1 MRRMQVI
8 NDFANS
14 FLRLFSGHGSKRCLH
29 IMSYSKSNPFANI
42 FASLPTALQMQMEE
56 GSNKPQRKFTKK
68 PDDNGSYILP
78 LKQSFMKDVRL
89 MPGTRCM
96 ISLLVGWAGQ
106 GRDLNL
112 TQGTIAKHIGRS
124 VRQVYRYL
132 KDAAEE
138 GYLTYNYTKNR
149 IGMITGIKVFLSFD
163 LLRPTIKKRKFQAR
177 TQGANTNTYLN
188 KIIKKEEMSK
198 PERTYLDNI
207 EAIAAR
213 NSISLE

>member
-1 MRRMQVI
+1 
-8 NDFANS
+8 
-14 FLRLFSGHGSKRCLH
+14 
-29 IMSYSKSNPFANI
+29 MSYSKSNPFANI
-42 FASLPTALQMQMEE
+42 FASLPTELQMQMEE
-56 GSNKPQRKFTKK
+56 GSNKPQRKFTQK

-188 KIIKKEEMSK
+188 KIIKKEDMSK
-198 PERTYLDNI
+198 PERTYLDKI

>member
-1 MRRMQVI
+1 M
-8 NDFANS
+8 
-14 FLRLFSGHGSKRCLH
+14 
-29 IMSYSKSNPFANI
+29 
-42 FASLPTALQMQMEE
+42 
-56 GSNKPQRKFTKK
+56 
-68 PDDNGSYILP
+68 
-78 LKQSFMKDVRL
+78 
-89 MPGTRCM
+89 
-96 ISLLVGWAGQ
+96 
-106 GRDLNL
+106 
-112 TQGTIAKHIGRS
+112 
-124 VRQVYRYL
+124 RQVYRYL

-188 KIIKKEEMSK
+188 KIIKKEDMSK
-198 PERTYLDNI
+198 PERTYLDKI